1 MSCLNFQVMG
11 LYKPISV
18 IDAMTM
24 RIFPCCGRIYPNVT
38 ICQLYKPK
46 FISHSHSH
54 SHNSSAIFL
63 QTHKTHKFL
72 FLQQDLV
79 KRPWKNKKIAVV
91 ITFQFCCTS
100 YFPDFRHS
108 RSWVLECYGVRTELT
123 AAAAQAQCR
132 RGQRQAGSCFSPQ
145 EGDFEA
151 THGFFLLPRPGRF
164 HPGLILGRTILRLTE
179 VKNSPPVRLRQRRIL
194 QFVKLQNPRTSLH
207 CTILW
212 TPELVTSR
220 NQTVPDPDEPDTIPV
235 TS

>member
-1 MSCLNFQVMG
+1 MTLWKINPSPSLMQWQWEFSLVAEEFTQMWQFVN
-11 LYKPISV
+11 YISQSLLV
-18 IDAMTM
+18 IV
-24 RIFPCCGRIYPNVT
+24 IVIVT
-38 ICQLYKPK
+38 IHQRFFSKHTKHTNFYFFNK
-46 FISHSHSH
+46 IW
-54 SHNSSAIFL
+54 
-63 QTHKTHKFL
+63 
-72 FLQQDLV
+72 
-79 KRPWKNKKIAVV
+79 WKDHGKIKKIAELCDH
-91 ITFQFCCTS
+91 ISSRIQFCCTS

-108 RSWVLECYGVRTELT
+108 RSWVLECYGVRTDLT

-132 RGQRQAGSCFSPQ
+132 RRQRQAGSCFSPQ

-164 HPGLILGRTILRLTE
+164 HLGLILGRPILRLTE